1 MNKILIAFTF
11 LFSLQT
17 FAAFKTAAEAE
28 TKLKTFSSEQF
39 KSKDGTDQEKI
50 EDDLVDSLIDAVEF
64 IVKEPKHETLKKEIV
79 RVAVVLLKQDK
90 SLYGAE
96 IILPLVRLNRAEFQK
111 LIKTLPSQ
119 DSRLLERSV
128 KDADRE
134 EQSGNG

>member
-1 MNKILIAFTF
+1 MKHILIAFTI
-11 LFSLQT
+11 LFSFNA
-17 FAAFKTAAEAE
+17 FAGFKTAAEAE

-39 KSKDGTDQEKI
+39 KDKEAKDQEKI

-64 IVKEPKHETLKKEIV
+64 AVKDPKHEGLKKEIV

-96 IILPLVRLNRAEFQK
+96 IILPLVRQNRAEFQK
-111 LIKTLPSQ
+111 LIKTLPAQ
-119 DSRLLERSV
+119 DSRLLDRTV

-134 EQSGNG
+134 ESSGNG

>member
-1 MNKILIAFTF
+1 MNKLAIALTF
-11 LFSLQT
+11 LFSLQ
-17 FAAFKTAAEAE
+17 AAAEFKTAVDAE

-39 KSKDGTDQEKI
+39 KSKEAKDHEKI

-64 IVKEPKHETLKKEIV
+64 VVKNPKNENLKKEIV

-96 IILPLVRLNRAEFQK
+96 IILPLVKLDRAEFQK
-111 LIKTLPSQ
+111 LLKTLPPQ
-119 DSRLLERSV
+119 DSRLLDRTV